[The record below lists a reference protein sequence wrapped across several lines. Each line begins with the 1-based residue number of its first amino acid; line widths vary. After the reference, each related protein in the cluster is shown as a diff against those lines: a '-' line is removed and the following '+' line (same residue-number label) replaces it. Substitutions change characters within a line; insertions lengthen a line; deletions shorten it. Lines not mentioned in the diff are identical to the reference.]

1 MSMSTLRQ
9 LLLVLCLAA
18 TAGAAA
24 AAPPMNRQQALRT
37 LAHPVA
43 TERAAAVARLADLG
57 QPADAARVAERLRDD
72 DEDVRTLASSALWMI
87 WSRSG
92 DRQIDRL
99 FSRGMQQ
106 MSAGDLDAALATFSR
121 VVQKKPAFAEGWNKR
136 ATVRFMLGD
145 DAASLKDCEETL
157 KRNPMHFGALSGMA
171 HIHLRRGDAELA
183 LQAYT
188 RALQANPNLE
198 DGPEMLQL
206 LEDAV
211 RRQGGQRT

>member
-1 MSMSTLRQ
+1 
-9 LLLVLCLAA
+9 
-18 TAGAAA
+18 
-24 AAPPMNRQQALRT
+24 MNRQQALRT